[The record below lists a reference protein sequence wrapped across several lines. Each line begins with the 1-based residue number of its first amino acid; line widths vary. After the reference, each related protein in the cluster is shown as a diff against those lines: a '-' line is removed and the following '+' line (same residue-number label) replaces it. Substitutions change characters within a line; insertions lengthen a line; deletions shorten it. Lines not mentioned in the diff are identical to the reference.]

1 MTRVDVGNGLAPIRR
16 TPLQLRRIDAT
27 ALVRSR
33 LTRPYRAK
41 CRLPSGEE
49 AELLL
54 QLDTGAPVRADD
66 GLTLSTRFG
75 PAVAFDYG
83 PLLLA
88 CCSVDVD
95 GAPASCVRVALARY
109 GFAALAPALQA
120 ALGEPTVCEAPPDAA
135 LREPMV
141 GLHVRFR
148 LPSIRLAMRL
158 RFSAIGM
165 HALLDGGAWHR
176 VDAPASLPAWLTQAR
191 AFVPLLVGVT
201 MLPMADYRM
210 LTRGDIVRVD
220 ACQFDV
226 TGRTVLR
233 FAGRRLHLCWLDAQ
247 RCFEVQTMSDDTPS
261 ADPETVPATVP
272 EIAPET
278 DESATG
284 ASLSIELS
292 AIPIRLSFSLGM
304 LTLTVGEISEI
315 GAGSLLPLER
325 GLPPQVKIEA
335 HGVPV
340 GAGELVDLDGRLAV
354 QITHW
359 PHDGATPPQ
368 S

>member
-1 MTRVDVGNGLAPIRR
+1 MTRVDVGNTLPPVRR
-16 TPLQLRRIDAT
+16 PPQLRCIDAT
-27 ALVRSR
+27 ALVMSR
-33 LTRPYRAK
+33 LTRPYRAT
-41 CRLPSGEE
+41 CRLPSGEQ

-54 QLDTGAPVRADD
+54 QRDTGAPVRAND

-88 CCSVDVD
+88 CCGVDVD
-95 GAPASCVRVALARY
+95 GAPPSSVRVALARY

-120 ALGEPTVCEAPPDAA
+120 ALGEPTVCEGASDAA
-135 LREPMV
+135 SQEPMV
-141 GLHVRFR
+141 GLHVQFR

-158 RFSAIGM
+158 RVGPVGM
-165 HALLDGGAWHR
+165 QALLDGGAWHR
-176 VDAPASLPAWLTQAR
+176 LDAPACLPAWLTRAR
-191 AFVPLLVGVT
+191 ACVPLLVGVT
-201 MLPMADYRM
+201 ILPMADYRM
-210 LTRGDIVRVD
+210 LARGDIVRVD
-220 ACQFDV
+220 ACRFDV
-226 TGRTVLR
+226 TGRAVVR

-247 RCFEVQTMSDDTPS
+247 RCFEVQTMTMSDDIPS
-261 ADPETVPATVP
+261 PDLETVP
-272 EIAPET
+272 EIAPES
-278 DESATG
+278 DENATG
-284 ASLSIELS
+284 ASLSIDPS
-292 AIPIRLSFSLGM
+292 AIPIRLSFSLGT

-335 HGVPV
+335 HGVPI
-340 GAGELVDLDGRLAV
+340 GAGELVDLDGKLAV

-359 PHDGATPPQ
+359 PRDGATPPT

>member
-1 MTRVDVGNGLAPIRR
+1 MTPVDVGDGRPPVR
-16 TPLQLRRIDAT
+16 TPLRLRRIDAT
-27 ALVRSR
+27 VLVRSR

-41 CRLPSGEE
+41 CGLPSGEE

-75 PAVAFDYG
+75 PALAFDYG

-88 CCSVDVD
+88 CCGVDVD

-120 ALGEPTVCEAPPDAA
+120 ALGEPTVCEALPEAA

-141 GLHVRFR
+141 GLHVQFR

-158 RFSAIGM
+158 RVSAIGM
-165 HALLDGGAWHR
+165 HTLLDGGAWHR
-176 VDAPASLPAWLTQAR
+176 VDAPPSLPAWLTPAR
-191 AFVPLLVGVT
+191 ALVPLLVGVT
-201 MLPMADYRM
+201 ILPLADYRM

-220 ACQFDV
+220 ACRFDV
-226 TGRTVLR
+226 TGRTVVR

-247 RCFEVQTMSDDTPS
+247 RCFEVQSITMSDALPS
-261 ADPETVPATVP
+261 PDLEAVP

-278 DESATG
+278 DDSATG
-284 ASLSIELS
+284 ASLSIEPS
-292 AIPIRLSFSLGM
+292 AIPIRLSFSLGV

-315 GAGSLLPLER
+315 SAGSLLPLER

-335 HGVPV
+335 HGVPI
-340 GAGELVDLDGRLAV
+340 GAGELVDLDGKLAV

-359 PHDGATPPQ
+359 PHDGATPPT